1 MRAGRARA
9 KAGARSCAFTRREV
23 RLRPPPSRPGSAA
36 EGRWSKPRAAG
47 SMTFARLF
55 LAAALLMVRALP
67 EAGTSAASRFASPS
81 YLSAA
86 PRGPAPK
93 PPRSPP
99 LQPQQP
105 AGGGGCPRNG
115 GRFVN
120 VTEFGAGCLPW
131 AEVPTFLERT
141 PQGKGLRGQ
150 RNFCR
155 NPDGRSRPW
164 CFYRNNRGRV
174 DWGYCDCRQGEAG
187 SPRQLS
193 FLAGIGRVLTRPCEL
208 PLPTRVRALKG
219 HLALRRSDRYILPN
233 IFYLKAFG
241 VIRAYWART
250 PTVNACN

>member
-1 MRAGRARA
+1 MAGAARGSALRLPGRAPHLRGDGANRA
-9 KAGARSCAFTRREV
+9 
-23 RLRPPPSRPGSAA
+23 RLA
-36 EGRWSKPRAAG
+36 
-47 SMTFARLF
+47 SMSFARLF
-55 LAAALLMVRALP
+55 LGATLLLLLGPLP
-67 EAGTSAASRFASPS
+67 EAGSSAASRSASTP

-86 PRGPAPK
+86 SRGPAPPP

-99 LQPQQP
+99 FHPHQS

-131 AEVPTFLERT
+131 LEVPTFLDRT

-187 SPRQLS
+187 SPRLLS
-193 FLAGIGRVLTRPCEL
+193 FLCR
-208 PLPTRVRALKG
+208 
-219 HLALRRSDRYILPN
+219 DRT
-233 IFYLKAFG
+233 G
-241 VIRAYWART
+241 
-250 PTVNACN
+250 VNAPA